1 MPNTARTS
9 ALTPRD
15 VARWDLCESI
25 ASALSNAEAYMREV
39 EAHHAALIA
48 GPHTDAQRYASLSD
62 VLLSHR
68 VLGLLRPASEAM
80 SFRPQ
85 PAAPVIVPPST
96 PPVPF
101 KCSACGSTDTDDVC
115 PVCCQGY
122 G

>member
-1 MPNTARTS
+1 MTDARSS

-48 GPHTDAQRYASLSD
+48 GPHTEAQRYVSLSD

-85 PAAPVIVPPST
+85 SAAPDATPPSIT
-96 PPVPF
+96 LEPF
-101 KCSACGSTDTDDVC
+101 KCSACGSTETNDAC
-115 PVCCQGY
+115 PVCWQGY
-122 G
+122 V